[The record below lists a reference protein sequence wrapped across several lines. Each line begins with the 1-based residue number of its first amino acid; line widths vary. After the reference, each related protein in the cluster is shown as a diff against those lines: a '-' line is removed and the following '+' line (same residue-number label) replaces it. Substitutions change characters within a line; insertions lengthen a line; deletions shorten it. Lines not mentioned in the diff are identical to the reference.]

1 MEYVVART
9 SAPSLSSRDG
19 LWLTFLTFNYLRAL
33 LVLMMIAKTI
43 TITIMMMIM
52 LIMMGDNMILFEFLT

>member
-1 MEYVVART
+1 MEYGVAST

-33 LVLMMIAKTI
+33 LVLMMIAI
-43 TITIMMMIM
+43 TITMMMMMMMMMMTM
-52 LIMMGDNMILFEFLT
+52 LIMMG